1 MLIYYQKKLISKL
14 ALTVREIRQKK
25 GMSQE
30 KLAELIDSHQ
40 VYISEIETGKKIPSL
55 PILSKIAVCFGLSLS
70 EFITIVES
78 RIS

>member
-1 MLIYYQKKLISKL
+1 MQMNEAL
-14 ALTVREIRQKK
+14 ALTVREIRQEKK
-25 GMSQE
+25 ISQE

-55 PILSKIAVCFGLSLS
+55 PILSKIAACFGLSLS
-70 EFITIVES
+70 EFISIVES

>member
-1 MLIYYQKKLISKL
+1 MIYYQKKLISKL